1 MHFINIYSLLSSLFL
16 SYYSIYYI
24 DIFLE
29 NGDNFVNKL
38 EIRPNFTNMDVWLKE
53 VFMYENY
60 ISIS

>member
-38 EIRPNFTNMDVWLKE
+38 EIRPNFTNMDV
-53 VFMYENY
+53 
-60 ISIS
+60 